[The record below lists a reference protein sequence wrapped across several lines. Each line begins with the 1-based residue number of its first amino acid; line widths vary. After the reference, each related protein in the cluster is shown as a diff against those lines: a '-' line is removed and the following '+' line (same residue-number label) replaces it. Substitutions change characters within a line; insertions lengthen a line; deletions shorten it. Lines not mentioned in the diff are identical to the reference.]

1 MSHLTTTA
9 PPAPPEP
16 RGHGGQGLSALVR
29 SELRKL
35 FTTRLWLWL
44 LLGALAF
51 AALVS
56 IITLATDGLEG
67 NSNPPLSTDAG
78 LRNLFSGIG
87 AGAVFAIL
95 LGAVGMTGEFRH
107 QTATPTFLASPH
119 RGRVVVAKLVT
130 YALAGLGYGLAC
142 TALVLAV
149 ALPWLAAKDI
159 DASVTG
165 DGVPAVIAA
174 AIAVIAVY
182 ALVGVGVGAL
192 VRNQVAAVVGTLIY
206 LFLLEG
212 LISSIPKVRDYYKWF
227 PGGAA
232 QALTQGQSSQYT
244 LLEPWQGGLLLAA
257 YGLAFALAG
266 TYLAV
271 RRDIT

>member
-16 RGHGGQGLSALVR
+16 RRHGGPGLGALLR

-51 AALVS
+51 AALIS
-56 IITLATDGLEG
+56 IITLATDGVQG
-67 NSNPPLSTDAG
+67 NPNPRLSTDAG
-78 LRNLFSGIG
+78 LRNLFAGIA
-87 AGAVFAIL
+87 AGAVFAIV

-119 RGRVVVAKLVT
+119 RGRVVVAKLIT

-149 ALPWLAAKDI
+149 ALPWLAAKNI
-159 DASVTG
+159 DVSVTG
-165 DGVPAVIAA
+165 DGIPAVIAA
-174 AIAVIAVY
+174 AIAVSAVY
-182 ALVGVGVGAL
+182 ALLGVGVGAL
-192 VRNQVAAVVGTLIY
+192 VRNQIAAVVGTLIY
-206 LFLLEG
+206 LFVLEG
-212 LISSIPKVRDYYKWF
+212 LISNIPKVRDYYKWF

-271 RRDIT
+271 RRDVT